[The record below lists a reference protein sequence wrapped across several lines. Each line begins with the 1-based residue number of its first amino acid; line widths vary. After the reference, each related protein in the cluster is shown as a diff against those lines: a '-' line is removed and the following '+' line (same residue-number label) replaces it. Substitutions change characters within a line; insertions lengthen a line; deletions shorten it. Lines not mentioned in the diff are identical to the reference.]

1 MLLMLL
7 VGISFIVAVTAAL
20 VVLWKGKNSTLNRWL
35 AIFLVVTASWG
46 VIVNLQSPSQ
56 SELYNLWV
64 VRFTFVAAI
73 VMSYAMVRFV
83 LAVSKTKLTGLIRPF
98 LTIATVILGVIM
110 LTPAVI
116 PSVTVLEN
124 TVVPYRTSAYYAI
137 AGYILI
143 LSVFAIIM
151 MYLAIRRTRL
161 QFARRQ
167 LVVVF
172 YGLTVGII
180 LAATTNIVLPNI
192 LHSIY
197 PARYAWVAILV
208 WTLSLIY
215 TVIKHKFLDIRFA
228 AVRTAAYV
236 LSLVML
242 VVVYYGLAL
251 LISNVIFQ
259 NERSIQPVSV
269 VIALILAF
277 LFQPVKKFF
286 DRLTSRLFYR
296 DNYVEHEFLV
306 ELTRVLTLTTNIRT
320 LIANASDYIAQTL
333 KSEQVS
339 MFVRYHH
346 GRFVTGGTDKHKKVP
361 INDIE
366 QLDAF
371 FDETGDYTIISELS
385 EDKSIRRMLLSH
397 QIAIVLPIIRSNNRI
412 GYVFIGDK
420 RTSGYSQR
428 DMRVLSS
435 VPNELVIAIENAIS
449 IQEIKELND
458 TLQQRIDNATKD
470 LTASNRQLLRL
481 DQAKDEFVSMA
492 SHQLRTP
499 LTSVK
504 GYIDMVLEGDAGKIT
519 DQQKHLLREAF
530 SSSERMVHL
539 INDFLSV
546 SRLQTG
552 KFMIDKRP
560 IDLAK
565 VTAQEVDGLR
575 TTAAGHQ
582 LKLVYRQPKNIPVV
596 QADENK
602 IRQVMMNF
610 MDNAIYYSPEGKT
623 IDISVIKE
631 ANRVIFTVE
640 DHGMGV
646 PKSEQSSLFGKFFR
660 ASNARK
666 QRPDGTGVGLFLA
679 KKVITSHRGGIIFE
693 SAEGKGSTFGFWLPV
708 AEPELVGENRD
719 DTDDNQHDN

>member
-7 VGISFIVAVTAAL
+7 VGVSFVVAVTAAL

-35 AIFLVVTASWG
+35 AIFLVTAASWG

-64 VRFTFVAAI
+64 VRMTFVAAI

-83 LAVSKTKLTGLIRPF
+83 LAISKTKIDQFIRVL
-98 LTIATVILGVIM
+98 LTIATGFLAIIM
-110 LTPAVI
+110 MTPVVI
-116 PSVTVLEN
+116 PYVVVMEN
-124 TVVPYRTSAYYAI
+124 SIAPHRTSAYYGII
-137 AGYILI
+137 AYVLT
-143 LSVFAIIM
+143 LSMFAIIM
-151 MYLAIRRTRL
+151 LYMAIKRTRL

-172 YGLTVGII
+172 YGLVAGTV
-180 LAATTNIVLPNI
+180 LAAITNIVLPN
-192 LHSIY
+192 LFSSIY
-197 PARYAWVAILV
+197 PARYAWIAILV

-215 TVIKHKFLDIRFA
+215 TVVKHKFLDIRFA
-228 AVRTAAYV
+228 IVRMAAYM
-236 LSLVML
+236 LSLAML
-242 VVVYYGLAL
+242 VLIYYGLAL
-251 LISNVIFQ
+251 LISSVIFRDDQ
-259 NERSIQPVSV
+259 SIQPISI

-286 DRLTSRLFYR
+286 DHLTSRLFYR

-306 ELTRVLTLTTNIRT
+306 ELSRVLTLTTNLRT
-320 LIANASDYIAQTL
+320 LITNASDYIGETL

-339 MFVRYHH
+339 IFVRYR
-346 GRFVTGGTDKHKKVP
+346 GDRFMSGGTHKYKKVP
-361 INDIE
+361 IRDIE
-366 QLDAF
+366 QLDEY
-371 FDETGDYTIISELS
+371 FDEAGDSIMISELIGDRS
-385 EDKSIRRMLLSH
+385 LRRTLLSH
-397 QIAIVLPIIRSNNRI
+397 QIAIVLPMIRSNVRM

-428 DMRVLSS
+428 DLRVLSS
-435 VPNELVIAIENAIS
+435 VPNELIIAIENAIS
-449 IQEIKELND
+449 IQEIRELND

-470 LTASNRQLLRL
+470 LKSSNRQLMRL

-504 GYIDMVLEGDAGKIT
+504 GYIDMVLEGDAGDIT
-519 DQQKHLLREAF
+519 DSQRHLLREAF

-552 KFMIDKRP
+552 KFMIEKRA
-560 IDLAK
+560 IDLSK
-565 VTAQEVDGLR
+565 VVAQEVDGLR

-582 LKLVYRQPKNIPVV
+582 LKITYRRPKNFPEIMV
-596 QADENK
+596 DENK

-610 MDNAIYYSPEGKT
+610 MDNAIYYSPEGGT
-623 IDISVIKE
+623 IEVDLKKDD
-631 ANRVIFTVE
+631 NRVIFTVK

-646 PKSEQSSLFGKFFR
+646 PKSDQSNLFGKFFR

-679 KKVITSHRGGIIFE
+679 KKVVTSHKGNVIFE
-693 SAEGKGSTFGFWLPV
+693 SVEGKGSTFGFWLP
-708 AEPELVGENRD
+708 AITPELVHKDRNNP
-719 DTDDNQHDN
+719 DNNQDQN

>member
-1 MLLMLL
+1 ML
-7 VGISFIVAVTAAL
+7 
-20 VVLWKGKNSTLNRWL
+20 
-35 AIFLVVTASWG
+35 
-46 VIVNLQSPSQ
+46 
-56 SELYNLWV
+56 
-64 VRFTFVAAI
+64 
-73 VMSYAMVRFV
+73 
-83 LAVSKTKLTGLIRPF
+83 
-98 LTIATVILGVIM
+98 
-110 LTPAVI
+110 
-116 PSVTVLEN
+116 
-124 TVVPYRTSAYYAI
+124 
-137 AGYILI
+137 
-143 LSVFAIIM
+143 
-151 MYLAIRRTRL
+151 YLAIKRTRL

-167 LVVVF
+167 LVVVL
-172 YGLTVGII
+172 YGLIAGTL
-180 LAATTNIVLPNI
+180 LAAITNIILPNI
-192 LHSIY
+192 LGSIY

-215 TVIKHKFLDIRFA
+215 TVVKHKFLDVRFA
-228 AVRTAAYV
+228 AVRTAAYI
-236 LSLVML
+236 LSLAIL
-242 VVVYYGLAL
+242 VAIYYGLVL
-251 LISNVIFQ
+251 LISSVIFR
-259 NERSIQPVSV
+259 NEQSIQPMSV

-306 ELTRVLTLTTNIRT
+306 ELSRVLTLTTNLRT
-320 LIANASDYIAQTL
+320 LITNASDYIAETL

-339 MFVRYHH
+339 IFVRYH
-346 GRFVTGGTDKHKKVP
+346 GDRFMSGGTHKYKKVP
-361 INDIE
+361 ISDIE
-366 QLDAF
+366 QLDAH
-371 FDETGDYTIISELS
+371 FDEVGDYMIISELV
-385 EDKSIRRMLLSH
+385 EDKSLRRMLLSH
-397 QIAIVLPIIRSNNRI
+397 QVGIVLPMIRSNARM
-412 GYVFIGDK
+412 GYVFVGDK

-428 DMRVLSS
+428 DLRVLSS
-435 VPNELVIAIENAIS
+435 VPNELIIAIENAIS

-470 LTASNRQLLRL
+470 LKSSNRQLMRL

-519 DQQKHLLREAF
+519 DSQRHLLREAF

-552 KFMIDKRP
+552 KFMIEKRP

-565 VTAQEVDGLR
+565 VVAQEVDGLR

-582 LKLVYRQPKNIPVV
+582 LKLVYKRPKNIPITMV
-596 QADENK
+596 DENK

-610 MDNAIYYSPEGKT
+610 MDNAIYYSPEGGT
-623 IDISVIKE
+623 IEVDLNKVD
-631 ANRVIFTVE
+631 NRIEFTVK

-646 PKSEQSSLFGKFFR
+646 PKSDQSNLFGKFFR

-679 KKVITSHRGGIIFE
+679 KKVVTSHKGNVIFE
-693 SAEGKGSTFGFWLPV
+693 STEGKGSTFGFWLPII
-708 AEPELVGENRD
+708 EPSLVGEDRNN
-719 DTDDNQHDN
+719 TDNN